1 MSKVLSFSDLKLHSS
16 LSGYNEVEML
26 HINMDDTINAILAEI
41 GFDIDYGLNYFAAKH
56 RNLQGQILVGYLV
69 AGEVSINRKHLTSV
83 YADLTDVL
91 VASSYQDTSL
101 TKELANL
108 SGLSRSYDNNQESD
122 DYGDGQQEMPPNQ
135 LEEDWEEVERQ
146 IRQLKD
152 IRDML
157 RGNMYND
164 SGAMKTPDEYK
175 QWLKEQTKEKEGS

>member
-41 GFDIDYGLNYFAAKH
+41 GFDTDYGLNYFAAKH

-91 VASSYQDTSL
+91 VASSYNDPSL

-122 DYGDGQQEMPPNQ
+122 DYGDGQQDMPPNQ
-135 LEEDWEEVERQ
+135 LEEDWEDIEKQ
-146 IRQLKD
+146 IRQLEELRD
-152 IRDML
+152 II
-157 RGNMYND
+157 RGPQMD
-164 SGAMKTPDEYK
+164 ESGSAKTAEQYK
-175 QWLKEQTKEKEGS
+175 AWYKEQTTKGN